1 MVGVGPVGAGELASS
16 NHLVTYTVDVV
27 EQVVLETNH
36 TGNHVNEVQEDLDLG
51 VAASRVLL
59 LNDAANPC
67 NVSSSVDPA
76 EALAANGLLSRR
88 RNRPGPSK
96 PWWCCSVMMC
106 VRVMCTCAP
115 YWKTPSGAGKRVASS
130 ALVYAT

>member
-16 NHLVTYTVDVV
+16 NHLITYTVDVV

-36 TGNHVNEVQEDLDLG
+36 TSNHVNEVQEDLDLG

-76 EALAANGLLSRR
+76 EALAANGLFRGVEIVRGLQ
-88 RNRPGPSK
+88 
-96 PWWCCSVMMC
+96 SVVVLLRYVC
-106 VRVMCTCAP
+106 ASDVYVRALLEDSF
-115 YWKTPSGAGKRVASS
+115 WSG
-130 ALVYAT
+130 